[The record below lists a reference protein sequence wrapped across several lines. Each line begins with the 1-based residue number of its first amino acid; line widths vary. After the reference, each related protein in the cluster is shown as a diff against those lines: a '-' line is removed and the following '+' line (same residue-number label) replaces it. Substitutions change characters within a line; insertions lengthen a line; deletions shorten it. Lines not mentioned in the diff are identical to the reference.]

1 MKRFFALVFCLAA
14 ILLAG
19 CQKEP
24 SLTISGPASLELG
37 VDGGSQT
44 LTFTANRDWTVSSSD
59 SWVSVSPSSGKA
71 SDKPVSVTVRC
82 NANTTYDD
90 RSATVTIRM
99 EGLTQSV
106 TVRQPANLGLILPSK
121 SYDIPAD
128 ARSVEVEVQA
138 NVQYTV
144 SVSADWIKQTGSKGL
159 TSTKLTFSVEENTTY
174 DARSATITIKPQAAG
189 MPEQVVS
196 VKQAQKD
203 ALIVGNTSYDM
214 PYGGGEIEVK
224 VDANVSFEVKSGADW
239 IQHLDTKALSSSTVR
254 LKVEENPTFASREG
268 KVEISQKGG
277 GLSYT
282 LTVKQ
287 AGRVAVTGV
296 TLNSTTLSLVVGE
309 SWPLVATVKPDNAT
323 DKIVAWSSDK
333 PEVAEVDGVGRVTA
347 IAGGTAKITATAG
360 GKSATCTVTV
370 EPRTIKVGD
379 TMEVPADGGTF
390 EIDIEYNTDFTVEVE
405 QAAQSW
411 ITFIQTKAMTSGKLQ
426 FSFAENEAEQARS
439 GKVTVKDR
447 SGMAA
452 PVTLTFTQAGA
463 KKVLTVGEVPLIPY
477 EGGTVE
483 VPIEFNTDYSVEV
496 MANAADWLTYLSTKA
511 LTNGTLTFWTG
522 VNDGGERRG
531 NVVIKDLSGKVGDI
545 VLEFVQEGN
554 PVVLKA
560 RGIMEKVYQAWGAQ
574 SWKEAWVPGENW
586 PGLDF
591 DMDRGKVS
599 LYFNGQGLKGA
610 IPDCIGELGD
620 LIYSFQIF
628 NEPDLTGALPDSFR
642 KLVALERLT
651 IANTSMTSMPDV
663 FADMKSL
670 KIVEVYM
677 NEKLACSIPD
687 SIGDSPVLQFLTLQG
702 NSFTGGLKGSW
713 ARLGADHFSF
723 YNNCLSGQI
732 PQEFLALDNRWKV
745 LDNILWQKEGYGFD
759 ISEIDIPGGTCWPVD
774 EFQNPRS
781 IADLDGN
788 LFSFEDVIQKNKYT
802 VFISW
807 APWCPFS
814 KELMPQLRD
823 YYKTYRQDG
832 LEVIAT
838 VMLTDT
844 GALWKDNA
852 AQKKEIQEKGYGL
865 WYNFSSWDTY
875 QGSIYLLSTPTAE
888 VYDSNGNILF
898 SSFATYPDPV
908 RKRFSK
914 TASTDLIPFLESV
927 LGPAGTPD
935 VHTSTDFSQDGK
947 VLTLQ
952 TASVSKP
959 IDIVF
964 LGDGYTDK
972 DMGDGGLYETLM
984 KQSMEEFFA
993 IEPYKTFRNRFNVY
1007 AVKAV
1012 SKNNR
1017 VGDGYETAL
1026 ATYFGNGSEVSGDVD
1041 KCYEYAMKVPGIT
1054 SKEDLLVSVLVNTQR
1069 HAGMTV
1075 MNAGQR
1081 SSVAFFSTNGNDASL
1096 FGSTLRHE
1104 AGGHGFGFLAD
1115 EYVTFSATAPADHI
1129 AYYND
1134 VYEKYGWFSNVDFT
1148 NDPAKVRWSAFLSDA
1163 RYKDEVG
1170 IFEGG
1175 ALYSKGAWRPSQNS
1189 MMNMNL
1195 EYFNAPSRWAI
1206 YQRIMK
1212 LTGEECTFAKFL
1224 EYDAVN
1230 RGKSQAAVRPPLKL
1244 SERREPGAPPVIV
1257 R

>member
-189 MPEQVVS
+189 VPEQVVS

-287 AGRVAVTGV
+287 AGRVAVTEV
-296 TLNSTTLSLVVGE
+296 TLNSTALSLVEGE
-309 SWPLVATVKPDNAT
+309 ATVLTATVKPDNAT
-323 DKIVAWSSDK
+323 DKSVAWSSDK
-333 PEVAEVDGVGRVTA
+333 PEVAAVDGAGRVTA

-370 EPRTIKVGD
+370 ETRTIKVGD
-379 TMEVPADGGTF
+379 KMEVPAEGGTF
-390 EIDIEYNTDFTVEVE
+390 EIDIEYNTDFAVEVE

-426 FSFAENEAEQARS
+426 FSFAANESVDPRS
-439 GKVTVKDR
+439 GKVTVRDK
-447 SGMAA
+447 SGKAA
-452 PVTLTFTQAGA
+452 PVTLTFTQEGA
-463 KKVLTVGEVPLIPY
+463 EAILNVGDKAIEVPE
-477 EGGTVE
+477 EGGTLEVDIEYNTDFKVE
-483 VPIEFNTDYSVEV
+483 VDPDAES
-496 MANAADWLTYLSTKA
+496 WLSFVQTKA
-511 LTNGTLTFWTG
+511 LSNGKMQFQVAPNDVDDIRTGYVDIVSKSGYPVVKLSFRQASKLRRQLMAFYNALDGPNWTKNAGWGTDAPLTQWEGIYYDFG
-522 VNDGGERRG
+522 VN
-531 NVVIKDLSGKVGDI
+531 KY
-545 VLEFVQEGN
+545 
-554 PVVLKA
+554 
-560 RGIMEKVYQAWGAQ
+560 GIHTSA
-574 SWKEAWVPGENW
+574 N
-586 PGLDF
+586 
-591 DMDRGKVS
+591 
-599 LYFNGQGLKGA
+599 GLKGE
-610 IPDCIGELGD
+610 IPEMVGDFGESLSTFFLFDEPGITGT
-620 LIYSFQIF
+620 LPGSFAK
-628 NEPDLTGALPDSFR
+628 LTGLKRFG
-642 KLVALERLT
+642 LY
-651 IANTSMTSMPDV
+651 NTSMTSLPDV
-663 FADMKSL
+663 FSGMTLLENVDVAQ
-670 KIVEVYM
+670 
-677 NEKLACSIPD
+677 NEKMGGNLPASL
-687 SIGDSPVLQFLTLQG
+687 GASPKLKTLEVVCNALTGELPA
-702 NSFTGGLKGSW
+702 SW
-713 ARLGADHFSF
+713 ARLGTGLRLED
-723 YNNCLSGQI
+723 NCLSGGI
-732 PQEFLALDNRWKV
+732 PRSYVDSEYAEYFFTHDRLL
-745 LDNILWQKEGYGFD
+745 LQKKGYGFD
-759 ISEIDIPGGTCWPVD
+759 ISDIDLYGWFSWPEGKV
-774 EFQNPRS
+774 E
-781 IADLDGN
+781 DLDGKQ
-788 LFSFEDVIQKNKYT
+788 FSFPEVIAGNKYT
-802 VFISW
+802 VHIFW
-807 APWCPFS
+807 ATWCPFS
-814 KELMPQLRD
+814 KVLMPQLRD
-823 YYKTYRQDG
+823 YYELYHKDG

-838 VMLTDT
+838 I
-844 GALWKDNA
+844 A
-852 AQKKEIQEKGYGL
+852 AGDSDGNPPTAEGQRKEVSEKGYGK
-865 WYNFSSWDTY
+865 WVNYFFWQQTPE
-875 QGSIYLLSTPTAE
+875 IYPMQVPVAE
-888 VYDSNGNILF
+888 VYDSEGKILF
-898 SSFATYPDPV
+898 SSISNYPDPV
-908 RKRFSK
+908 RRRFGK
-914 TASTDLIPFLESV
+914 TASTDLIPFLETL
-927 LGPAGTPD
+927 LGPADKSEP
-935 VHTSTDFSQDGK
+935 HTSTDNSRDGE

-952 TASVSKP
+952 KAEVAKG
-959 IDIVF
+959 INIVF
-964 LGDGYTDK
+964 MGDAYTDK
-972 DMGDGGLYETLM
+972 DMGDGGLYETVM
-984 KQSMEEFFA
+984 NQAMEQFFA

-1012 SKNNR
+1012 SLNDR
-1017 VGDGYETAL
+1017 IGDGYSTAFSS
-1026 ATYFGNGSEVSGDVD
+1026 YFGSGTMVGGDEET
-1041 KCYEYAMKVPGIT
+1041 CYAYAKKVPGIT
-1054 SKEDLLVSVLVNTQR
+1054 DDNLLICVMVNSPQGRGTTYMSASKQ
-1069 HAGMTV
+1069 
-1075 MNAGQR
+1075 
-1081 SSVAFFSTNGNDASL
+1081 SSVAFTTTLGNDASA

-1115 EYVTFSATAPADHI
+1115 EYSSSYEAAPADHI
-1129 AYYND
+1129 AEYND
-1134 VYEKYGWFSNVDFT
+1134 AYEKYGWFSNVDFT
-1148 NDPAKVRWSAFLSDA
+1148 NDPSKIRWSAFLSDA

-1189 MMNMNL
+1189 MMRDNF